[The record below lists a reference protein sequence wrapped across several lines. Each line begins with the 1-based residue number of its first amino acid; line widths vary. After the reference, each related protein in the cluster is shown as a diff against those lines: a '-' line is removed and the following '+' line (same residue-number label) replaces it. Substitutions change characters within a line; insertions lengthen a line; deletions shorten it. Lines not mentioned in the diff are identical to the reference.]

1 MLSRMNNLS
10 QQNQGLTDT
19 EGGTVSPPPPPPPP
33 APAAAAAAAA
43 VGADN
48 NNISSM
54 LCARRV
60 QKWVV
65 HFLCYPGVRVF
76 RRRALVG
83 GMFLLTLLVIVA
95 RLETEDLL
103 FADENTLVLK
113 AGFPAIRAVTDNKN
127 TNNNNTSFNLYQP
140 AFNVDDLPPLA
151 TPRHVLTLPSS
162 SSSSQVFTLP
172 PLQMAALVA
181 AQRSKWLGSHSYQP
195 PLQRPLEAPSC
206 QKLVQGDAAEQRRG
220 KAFMVAHQR
229 VEKPASAYILETQNC
244 SRFIEERGYVMAAT
258 AEEVAFPIAYSIMM
272 YTGVEQAERL
282 LRAVY
287 RPHNYHCIHVDLKAP
302 EELMRAMRGIAG
314 CLPNVF
320 VASKLNKVYWATWS
334 SLEALIFCME
344 DLWKASKSWKYYIN
358 LTGQEFPLKT
368 NLQLVRILTALN
380 GSNIVDASTDPSR
393 TWRWY
398 NNFGPPHGIVPYK
411 GMVFVMACRGF
422 VDYIL
427 HHHVAQDF
435 LNWVRYTDMPD
446 ETYFPSLNHNPH
458 LLVPGSY
465 KGPPDTNA
473 LTKPYL
479 ARYVNWD
486 TNWKDGDGRYNYRF
500 PCFGT
505 RVRDLCIFG
514 VGDLPLMTTRKELFV
529 NKLYST
535 FQPLTYNCMEE
546 WLMDMTIAEYAG
558 HLALN
563 TSFYSSLDIVHNK
576 VV

>member
-1 MLSRMNNLS
+1 
-10 QQNQGLTDT
+10 
-19 EGGTVSPPPPPPPP
+19 
-33 APAAAAAAAA
+33 
-43 VGADN
+43 
-48 NNISSM
+48 
-54 LCARRV
+54 
-60 QKWVV
+60 
-65 HFLCYPGVRVF
+65 
-76 RRRALVG
+76 
-83 GMFLLTLLVIVA
+83 
-95 RLETEDLL
+95 
-103 FADENTLVLK
+103 
-113 AGFPAIRAVTDNKN
+113 
-127 TNNNNTSFNLYQP
+127 
-140 AFNVDDLPPLA
+140 
-151 TPRHVLTLPSS
+151 
-162 SSSSQVFTLP
+162 
-172 PLQMAALVA
+172 MAALVA

-220 KAFMVAHQR
+220 KAFMAAHQR

-302 EELMRAMRGIAG
+302 EELMRSMRGIAG

-320 VASKLNKVYWATWS
+320 VASRLTKVHWGSWS
-334 SLEALIFCME
+334 VIDAHIYCME

-358 LTGQEFPLKT
+358 LTGHEFPLKT

-380 GSNIVDASTDPSR
+380 GSNMVDASSEED
-393 TWRWY
+393 Y
-398 NNFGPPHGIVPYK
+398 FGPPHGIVPFK
-411 GMVFVMACRGF
+411 GLVFVVVCRGF

-427 HHHVAQDF
+427 HHPVAQDF
-435 LNWVRYTDMPD
+435 LLWVRYTEIPD
-446 ETYFPSLNHNPH
+446 ETFFTSLNHNAH
-458 LLVPGSY
+458 LRVPGSY

-473 LTKPYL
+473 ITKPYL
-479 ARYVNWD
+479 ARYLSWGTRWLD
-486 TNWKDGDGRYNYRF
+486 RDGRYPYNF
-500 PCFGT
+500 PCSGK
-505 RVRDLCIFG
+505 RVRVCIFG
-514 VGDLPLMTTRKELFV
+514 VGDLPLMTSRKELFV

-563 TSFYSSLDIVHNK
+563 TSFYSSLDIVHSK